1 MHIKLKKKVRQAS
14 KHKIKFEGQGTDS
27 CSVRS
32 GLSKALLDKTIDDL
46 GDSQGAGTKGPAVL
60 RADIL
65 EYTGEED
72 FEHIVHFLFGE

>member
-1 MHIKLKKKVRQAS
+1 M
-14 KHKIKFEGQGTDS
+14 
-27 CSVRS
+27 RS

-72 FEHIVHFLFGE
+72 FEHVVHFLFGEQALRVRFRLQRDTALK

>member
-1 MHIKLKKKVRQAS
+1 M
-14 KHKIKFEGQGTDS
+14 
-27 CSVRS
+27 RS

-72 FEHIVHFLFGE
+72 FEHIVHFLFGEQALRVRLCLQRDTALK